1 MSKTPIKS
9 NLFRFV
15 TLRKPQQAEETDKAI
30 GFVSFPENST
40 VESKVYTAAKN
51 SATNAEKKQ
60 ALETAFDAV
69 NDIFTSR
76 IQIQKKHTELYQF
89 SSWLMRNKSS
99 LSLKSIAS
107 NLSGATKLSNDD
119 EIIIWDNLFYQ
130 ITNKTSESIRERLLQ
145 LLVTNQFL
153 EAFNAL
159 KASDESKTAF
169 SKAEKEEFIRRAKA
183 SVIIPKDLLF
193 SKPAED
199 TNNPFNLSTIAKK
212 HLTATIKT
220 SNAQK
225 KLQSYKNAL
234 EEVQRAKIVHLKKE
248 EKRYQE
254 AQEKHISRIEKFKK
268 NNPPVIKTITDPST
282 NLEREIKTYPGIEDI
297 SFTFNKAPEIIRNT
311 QVTEARSGRSL
322 SSDITTY
329 SSATTGILNSRNL
342 VMYDTFDELTEILK
356 TNIRKE
362 HQVIF
367 NNTPKIT
374 KNIHIGG
381 ETIKINTSNVLPLY
395 SYSLDVLSFGVK
407 TPTIVGLSIH
417 LKNFLVDAKHV
428 SYSIS
433 DSTGKTIDTRSD
445 FIISK
450 LDTDNQ
456 NLALTLF
463 PKGIVLSTKTYTIK
477 GEITLIN
484 DTVLSFESTFPI
496 VMSDTTL
503 EGYDFG
509 IATLESVSDTDTSSP
524 TKVQTIY
531 GVSQLGIADF
541 RRVEQEI
548 CCYIPGEV
556 SHIENIMAREYKERS
571 TRNLNSYES
580 TTEKTSEK
588 EVENLTDTTSTER
601 NELQS
606 ETSSIVNSDNTT
618 NFGANASVSSEFG
631 GTRLS
636 AGANFNTSS
645 SSSVSDSNLQAQTYA
660 QEVTERALERVVQKV
675 STKRT
680 SRILREHEENSSHG
694 FDNTEGENHVS
705 GVYRWVD
712 KIYKNTLV
720 NYGKRLMY
728 EFAIP
733 EPAKFFLATK
743 TNRSNTTNENDFI
756 APIKPEHPENLG
768 LSNSTGLDEE
778 NYQMI
783 ASVYNAEIPTF
794 PEEEV
799 ELSKSFKINFK
810 QTTGAGGQEGDSIND
825 EIAIPKNY
833 ITEGYKVSG
842 GYFSHGAG
850 VAAGGKAI
858 ISIGSDTHYLT
869 TTSFQKEFNI
879 TPKNAAAF
887 KNLKIKEAIAVSASS
902 WDIFTIHF
910 NVNVKC
916 IITEEGKQ
924 QWQNETYK
932 AIMDAYNERLQE
944 YNEFM
949 QARSIEPIEDDRQ
962 KEFSTRL
969 NRSIEKREIKRI
981 AIDLLTAPYGIKT
994 SQSNYTNE
1002 SFTKVKKDPALERH
1016 SAVVKFFEQAFDWE
1030 IMAYTFYPYF
1040 YNDENHWNDP
1050 FDYTNVND
1058 PIFKAFLLSA
1068 MARTVVPVRTGFEYA
1083 VTWFMNTGEIW
1094 GGQGMVTDTEDDLY
1108 VSIAEEIE
1116 TIQGVVEGEPW
1127 ETRVPTS
1134 LTLLQAESVA
1144 LDEGG
1149 LPCNE
1154 DCSEHSVFSSS
1165 TNTLGGAK
1173 PDGIGTD
1180 IVGATNDI
1188 Q

>member
-15 TLRKPQQAEETDKAI
+15 TLRKPQQAEETNKAI

-51 SATNAEKKQ
+51 SATNVEKKQ

-69 NDIFTSR
+69 DDIFTSR

-99 LSLKSIAS
+99 LSLQSITS

-159 KASDESKTAF
+159 KASDESKTEF
-169 SKAEKEEFIRRAKA
+169 SKAEKEEFIRRANA

-193 SKPAED
+193 SKPVED
-199 TNNPFNLSTIAKK
+199 TNNPFNLSAIAKK

-234 EEVQRAKIVHLKKE
+234 EEVERAKIVHLKKE

-297 SFTFNKAPEIIRNT
+297 SFTFNEAPEIIRNT
-311 QVTEARSGRSL
+311 KITEARSGRSL

-356 TNIRKE
+356 TNIKKE

-381 ETIKINTSNVLPLY
+381 ETIKVNTSNALPLY

-407 TPTIVGLSIH
+407 APTTVGFSIH
-417 LKNFLVDAKHV
+417 LKKFLEDAKHV

-445 FIISK
+445 FITSK

-484 DTVLSFESTFPI
+484 DTVLSFESTFPV

-509 IATLESVSDTDTSSP
+509 IATLESSSDTDTSSP
-524 TKVQTIY
+524 TTAQTIY

-548 CCYIPGEV
+548 CCYVPGEV
-556 SHIENIMAREYKERS
+556 SHIENIMAREYKERT
-571 TRNLNSYES
+571 TRNLTSYES

-733 EPAKFFLATK
+733 EPAKFFISDK
-743 TNRSNTTNENDFI
+743 NTGDTVTDKNNLI
-756 APIKPEHPENLG
+756 VPVKPEHPKDLMISGVLDNG
-768 LSNSTGLDEE
+768 LSGSSVLDED

-783 ASVYNAEIPTF
+783 ASIYNAEISTLPKENITVGKSF
-794 PEEEV
+794 SINSTSDQGFLESGTLRGKV
-799 ELSKSFKINFK
+799 ELPEGYESVSTKANYSA
-810 QTTGAGGQEGDSIND
+810 TDDGDSKQKGFFINVGNVSIGGSGNTEPEHVND
-825 EIAIPKNY
+825 TSKVIKNY
-833 ITEGYKVSG
+833 INEVPVSAVLSN
-842 GYFSHGAG
+842 YF
-850 VAAGGKAI
+850 V
-858 ISIGSDTHYLT
+858 GSL
-869 TTSFQKEFNI
+869 NI
-879 TPKNAAAF
+879 TIDCKR
-887 KNLKIKEAIAVSASS
+887 
-902 WDIFTIHF
+902 
-910 NVNVKC
+910 
-916 IITEEGKQ
+916 TEEYLK

-949 QARSIEPIEDDRQ
+949 QARSIEPVEDDKQ

-1002 SFTKVKKDPALERH
+1002 SFTKVKKDSALERH

-1040 YNDENHWNDP
+1040 YNDENYWNDP

-1108 VSIAEEIE
+1108 ISIAEEIE

-1173 PDGIGTD
+1173 PDGVGTD
-1180 IVGATNDI
+1180 IVGETNDV